1 LNEPQI
7 QKQSIIMIRH
17 PFLWLL
23 LASLFQPVTF
33 TFAAEKTGPVVV
45 ANGEEMLGAWAGG
58 TKQVAT
64 FKSIPFAAP
73 PVGHLRWRAPRPHL
87 PRQGRQ
93 TATSFGPGCM
103 QGPGGVDWYVGV
115 AAAFGHGPE
124 AVGRPNGLSE
134 DCLYLNVWSPDP
146 VSDAGLPV
154 MVFVHGG
161 SNAGGWSYEP
171 NYIGENLAARGVV
184 VVTIAYRVGPF
195 GFFSHP
201 ALNKA
206 QGEPIANF
214 GLLDIRAGFQWV
226 NSHIRSFGGDPE
238 NITAFGE
245 SSGAF
250 NLVDLLL
257 VDMAGGRIGDSLF
270 RRLLSQSIGG
280 PSTIRKT
287 LAEEQATGE
296 FLAQQLGLGPE
307 VTADRLRQVPAG
319 ELIRAVANLPDSH
332 YFSAVI
338 DGNTVPR
345 HPLETLRSARA
356 AGVDLIAGT
365 NADEWYMYI
374 SDDVTQKDVQDWVA
388 ENAPEHQAA
397 VLAAVA
403 DEPDVR
409 KALDRLRTA
418 QAMLCPSRFL
428 AARINQAGGHAW
440 VYYFSRQRVGN
451 GGDRLRVYHGTELP
465 YVFDRHDNWL
475 PLEEADRILTDAVL
489 DYWVRFATTGDPN
502 MAGRPAWPVH
512 TQQEPAV
519 MELGDQIGEMKT
531 FSTGLCQLLGP
542 GQEPA
547 R

>member
-1 LNEPQI
+1 
-7 QKQSIIMIRH
+7 
-17 PFLWLL
+17 
-23 LASLFQPVTF
+23 
-33 TFAAEKTGPVVV
+33 
-45 ANGEEMLGAWAGG
+45 
-58 TKQVAT
+58 
-64 FKSIPFAAP
+64 
-73 PVGHLRWRAPRPHL
+73 
-87 PRQGRQ
+87 
-93 TATSFGPGCM
+93 
-103 QGPGGVDWYVGV
+103 
-115 AAAFGHGPE
+115 
-124 AVGRPNGLSE
+124 
-134 DCLYLNVWSPDP
+134 
-146 VSDAGLPV
+146 

-171 NYIGENLAARGVV
+171 NYVGGNLAARGVV

-201 ALNKA
+201 ALNQA

-257 VDMAGGRIGDSLF
+257 VDLAGGRVGDSLF

-319 ELIRAVANLPDSH
+319 ELIRAVSNLPDSH

-338 DGNTVPR
+338 DGSTVPR

-365 NADEWYMYI
+365 NADEWYMYLDEGVSR
-374 SDDVTQKDVQDWVA
+374 SDLEQSIELRMPENKAALLA
-388 ENAPEHQAA
+388 EVEQE
-397 VLAAVA
+397 V
-403 DEPDVR
+403 DIR
-409 KALDRLRTA
+409 KAMDRVTTA
-418 QAMLCPSRFL
+418 DDMLCPSRFL
-428 AARINQAGGHAW
+428 ASTVTELGGRGW
-440 VYYFSRQRVGN
+440 VYYFSRQRPGSEARKL
-451 GGDRLRVYHGTELP
+451 GAYHGAEIP
-465 YVFDRHDNWL
+465 YIFDMHDDWL
-475 PLEEADRILTDAVL
+475 PTDHVDEALTSTMM
-489 DYWVRFATTGDPN
+489 DYWVQFARSGNPN
-502 MAGRPAWPVH
+502 LSGRPEWPMYSDKR
-512 TQQEPAV
+512 PRV
-519 MELGDQIGEMKT
+519 MELGDHIGAIDAPDLR
-531 FSTGLCQLLGP
+531 LCELLGSP
-542 GQEPA
+542 SLSSTREQH
-547 R
+547 